1 MRSSFAFNKPERA
14 ESYVDSQFLSSPT
27 AQTGE
32 ASPSFYRDASDL
44 GPPVKLISAT
54 KIYPWGKED
63 SAKPMVFPD
72 ASAKPANMIWPDDA
86 SAFEMLL
93 RFVDSEPDWGIPD
106 ADWRGMLA
114 AIGIVKGKPFNPDDR
129 TRGILDKAAMTA
141 WKTSKMIAY
150 ENTPDLGE
158 IPYLS

>member
-86 SAFEMLL
+86 SAFEMYCASSTAN
-93 RFVDSEPDWGIPD
+93 R
-106 ADWRGMLA
+106 
-114 AIGIVKGKPFNPDDR
+114 IGAFP
-129 TRGILDKAAMTA
+129 
-141 WKTSKMIAY
+141 
-150 ENTPDLGE
+150 TPTGVACWPRLG
-158 IPYLS
+158 S